1 MFKTGFIFI
10 TQPGMFTGNEPAG
23 IETLRSAW
31 AGRFAG
37 LTSGKGSISDV
48 VSSLTV
54 TISSPANGATITRPD
69 VTVKGIVANTT
80 GNETGV
86 TVNGTVA
93 TVIGNQFIAQHVPL
107 AEGSN
112 TITVTATDSAGSTAT
127 SLVSVNTTTVSYY
140 VTVTSNIESG
150 IAPLEVMLR
159 VDGSFGITSSSI
171 NASGPAAPE
180 ITTIAPDE
188 YKVKMNAEGTYTFTV
203 SATGPDGNEYQDT
216 VTITVQNRTQ
226 LDRLLK
232 AKWEG
237 MRTKLTS
244 QDITSAVSYFS
255 TSSQLLYNDIF
266 TALNAQ
272 LPQLVQEMQDI
283 QLIYAQDGMAK
294 YRIRRDEMYSGQ
306 ILTVTYY
313 VYFALDENG
322 VWKIAK
328 F

>member
-10 TQPGMFTGNEPAG
+10 TQPGTFTGNEPAG
-23 IETLRSAW
+23 IETLRNAW

-37 LTSGKGSISDV
+37 LTSGKGSISDM

-54 TISSPANGATITRPD
+54 TISSPANGVTITRPD
-69 VTVKGIVANTT
+69 VTVKGLVANTT

-112 TITVTATDSAGSTAT
+112 TITVTATDTSGSTAT
-127 SLVSVNTTTVSYY
+127 SIVTINTATGNYIQ
-140 VTVTSNIESG
+140 VTSNIESG
-150 IAPLEVMLR
+150 IAPLEATLR
-159 VDGSFGITSSSI
+159 VDGSFSITSSSI
-171 NASGPAAPE
+171 NASGPASPE
-180 ITTIAPDE
+180 ITRIAMDE

-203 SATGPDGNEYQDT
+203 SAIGPDGNTYQDT

-237 MRTKLTS
+237 MKAKLGNG
-244 QDITSAVSYFS
+244 DIDGSLQYFVDRAKDRYKS
-255 TSSQLLYNDIF
+255 LF
-266 TALNAQ
+266 GALIDQ
-272 LPQLVQEMQDI
+272 LPTIVTTFTEFNITDTYDNVSEYEIVVNESGVL
-283 QLIYAQDGMAK
+283 
-294 YRIRRDEMYSGQ
+294 YSYPG
-306 ILTVTYY
+306 TFTK
-313 VYFALDENG
+313 DENG
-322 VWKIAK
+322 IWKFK
-328 F
+328 DF